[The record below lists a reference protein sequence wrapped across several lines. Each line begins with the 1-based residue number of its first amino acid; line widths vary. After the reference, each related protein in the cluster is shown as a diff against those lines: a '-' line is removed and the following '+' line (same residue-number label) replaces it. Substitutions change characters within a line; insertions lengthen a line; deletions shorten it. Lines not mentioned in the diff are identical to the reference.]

1 MAAPPFA
8 HAMTNHVHIAGY
20 QGPRSILTRGL
31 AAFAEVSL
39 PSATLIPDVTAEGA
53 TAQALFDGLEAG
65 AYQVGYMASGYL
77 SARVPELGV
86 LDVPF
91 GVTDRRRAFERLD
104 KETGDR
110 LAKAVARATNLAV
123 LAFWDNGFRHVTNGV
138 RPIRSPEDCRG
149 LKVRTLNNRVYQ
161 DTMAAIGF
169 EPVVTDVK
177 ELVSACE
184 TGRVDAQENPLTNM
198 LTFGLDRWHGHV
210 SLTSHIFGVVLL
222 VANSDWLRTLEKE
235 ARAKLRAGAFEATL
249 LQRRLA
255 EEEDRSGLDQLR
267 KRGIA
272 VLTPDQIDLPAFRT
286 AAEGIRRAAMSAVPG
301 DLADKYLQ

>member
-1 MAAPPFA
+1 MPKQA
-8 HAMTNHVHIAGY
+8 VIAGY

-39 PSATLIPDVTAEGA
+39 PSATLIQDVTAEGQ
-53 TAQALFDGLEAG
+53 TAQALFDGLESG

-77 SARVPELGV
+77 TARVPELAV

-104 KETGDR
+104 GPAGDH
-110 LAKAVARATNLAV
+110 LAVAVAKATNLVV

-149 LKVRTLNNRVYQ
+149 LRVRTLNNRLYQ

-169 EPVVTDVK
+169 DPVVTDVK
-177 ELVSACE
+177 ELVAACE

-210 SLTSHIFGVVLL
+210 SLTSHIFGIALL
-222 VANSDWLRTLEKE
+222 VANADWFAALDGG
-235 ARAKLRAGAFEATL
+235 AVSAVRAGAREATR
-249 LQRRLA
+249 LQRGLA
-255 EEEDRSGLDQLR
+255 EEEDRSGL
-267 KRGIA
+267 A
-272 VLTPDQIDLPAFRT
+272 VLRDRGVSVLHADQIDLAAFR
-286 AAEGIRRAAMSAVPG
+286 AAAGDVRRRAMSAIPR
-301 DLADKYLQ
+301 DLAGDYLQ